1 MATSKPNQHAGVNL
15 LELFMAFVAVNIALT
30 FLGGL
35 CQESDENLLV
45 REAQLPEGPAKA
57 LYDFEE
63 TYFTEPFLASEEVSD
78 SLIEPASC
86 SIEPSLQQEVSG
98 PKLVQIKGVLKKGE
112 SLVGCLRRYKI
123 GAKTSY
129 RLLKTLGRA
138 INLHR
143 CLPGEQF
150 TVTLSQEGQVI
161 ALNWEKG
168 PFEEYQVVLDKNGAY
183 KLSKAPVTIENRVVK
198 VTGQITG
205 GLYDSFANYGLGAKV
220 ARKFTEIFSTK
231 VDFNSDIRPGDSFSI
246 IFNKYYKNGACIGTG
261 RILAAKYCPLGGG
274 CIEAYYFKEGGH
286 RTRGGY
292 FGPDGSSLSNSF
304 LRSPLKVYR
313 ITSRFTSRR
322 FHPILKVY
330 RPHYGVDL
338 AAPIGTPIMAVADGR
353 VTFTGWQRGYGR
365 IVVLRHKGG
374 YKTYYGHLY
383 RFAKGLKKGKKVLQ
397 KQIIGYVGRSG
408 YATGPHL
415 DYRVWHNGH
424 FVNPF
429 RMRIATLQK
438 LEGKTLNRFLDK
450 YKGLQALLNDDV
462 SPGIISVKK
471 ETINKKPN
479 DFTG

>member
-1 MATSKPNQHAGVNL
+1 VASIKPNKQSGLHL
-15 LELFMAFVAVNIALT
+15 IELFMAVMAVNIALT

-45 REAQLPEGPAKA
+45 REAQLPEGPASA

-63 TYFTEPFLASEEVSD
+63 TYFSEPFLASEEVSD
-78 SLIEPASC
+78 NLIEPMSC
-86 SIEPSLQQEVSG
+86 SIEPSLEHEVSG

-112 SLVGCLRRYKI
+112 SLASCLRRYKI
-123 GAKTSY
+123 DAKTSY

-143 CLPGEQF
+143 CLPGEKF
-150 TVTLSQEGQVI
+150 TITLSQEGQVI
-161 ALNWEKG
+161 SLIWGKG
-168 PFEEYQVVLDKNGAY
+168 LFEEYHVVLDRREGY
-183 KLSKAPVTIENRVVK
+183 KLSKVPVTIENRVVK

-205 GLYDSFANYGLGAKV
+205 GLYDSFANYGMGAKI

-231 VDFNSDIRPGDSFSI
+231 IDFNSDIRPGDSFSI
-246 IFNKYYKNGACIGTG
+246 IFNKYYKNGECIGTG
-261 RILAAKYCPLGGG
+261 RILAAKYCPLGEE
-274 CIEAYYFKEGGH
+274 CLEAYYFKDLGQ
-286 RTRGGY
+286 RTSGGY
-292 FGPDGSSLSNSF
+292 YGPDGVALSKSF
-304 LRSPLKVYR
+304 LRSPLKVYT

-338 AAPIGTPIMAVADGR
+338 AAPIGTPIMAVADGT

-365 IVVLRHKGG
+365 IVVLRHRGG
-374 YKTYYGHLY
+374 YKTYYGHLS
-383 RFAKGLKKGKKVLQ
+383 RFAKGIKKGKRVVQ

-424 FVNPF
+424 FVDPF
-429 RMRIATLQK
+429 RMHVATVQK
-438 LEGKTLNRFLDK
+438 LEGKPLNRFLEK
-450 YKGLQALLNDDV
+450 YNGLQAVLNDDV